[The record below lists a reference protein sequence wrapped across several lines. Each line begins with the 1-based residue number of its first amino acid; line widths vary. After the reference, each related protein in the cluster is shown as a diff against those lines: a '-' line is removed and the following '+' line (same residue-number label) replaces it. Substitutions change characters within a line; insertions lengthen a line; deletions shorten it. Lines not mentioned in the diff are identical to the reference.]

1 MGYLVSGPG
10 FGHCLQREKCRRTVW
25 SSWGWGK
32 TKLWRSSKGA
42 TVWGSPQQHV
52 GPPVWSLALDVEG
65 GRVASRTGYVPCC
78 AGENP
83 LPTQTFLLYGCTEPA
98 VRSPG
103 TPQAAVLGGS
113 KREEKLREKNLSKS
127 GGLSQ

>member
-1 MGYLVSGPG
+1 MQKDSVVLMGLGKNQAVEVIQG
-10 FGHCLQREKCRRTVW
+10 GHCLGLTTAAR
-25 SSWGWGK
+25 
-32 TKLWRSSKGA
+32 GA
-42 TVWGSPQQHV
+42 
-52 GPPVWSLALDVEG
+52 PVWSLALDVEG
-65 GRVASRTGYVPCC
+65 GRVASRRGYVPCC